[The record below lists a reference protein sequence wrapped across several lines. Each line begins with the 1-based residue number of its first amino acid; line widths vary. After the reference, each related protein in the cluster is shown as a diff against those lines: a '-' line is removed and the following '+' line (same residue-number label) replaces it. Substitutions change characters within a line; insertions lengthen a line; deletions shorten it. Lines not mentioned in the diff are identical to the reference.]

1 MGWIFR
7 LLLRVVVIIL
17 LSYFMTN
24 VELAGAGTG
33 EQFVNALVF
42 AAVLGFLNT
51 FVKPILSLFSLP
63 ITFLTL
69 GLFQLIVNTFVVL
82 IAVKLVD
89 GFHIEGFL
97 NALLFTIV
105 FSIIS
110 SAIENIVTDKK

>member
-7 LLLRVVVIIL
+7 LLLRVVVVIL
-17 LSYFMTN
+17 LSYFMSS
-24 VELAGAGTG
+24 VELAGAGAG
-33 EQFVNALVF
+33 EQFINALVF

-69 GLFQLIVNTFVVL
+69 GLFQLVVNTFIVL

-97 NALLFTIV
+97 NAMLFTIV

-110 SAIENIVTDKK
+110 SAIENIVTDK